1 MLEALTPQPQDKILV
16 LMAQFRED
24 PRAGK
29 IDLGVGVYKDATGL
43 TPVMRAVKTAEKQLW
58 EREVTKTYTGLAG
71 EPAFHAAMTNLILGP
86 GFADRAA
93 VAATPGGTGALHQAL
108 ELIKMASPK
117 ATVWV
122 SDPTWPNHTSIIRYL
137 GLNIAEYR
145 YFDAKT
151 CGIDLPGLLEEL
163 GKVQAI
169 QVLPDAIRLTIEGPL
184 VVSDV
189 NRGDSISVSGACLT
203 AVEHDATSFTAD
215 VMQETLKLTSLD
227 GIQVGD
233 PVNLERAM
241 TAATRFGGHV
251 VLGHVDGVG
260 EVISREPS
268 ENWEWVRVSV
278 PKELMKYVVLKGSI
292 TLDGISLTVN
302 ELGEDWVGLSLI
314 PETLSL
320 TTLGSKQPG
329 SKVNVEVDVMA
340 KHIERLIEARNN

>member
-1 MLEALTPQPQDKILV
+1 M
-16 LMAQFRED
+16 F
-24 PRAGK
+24 
-29 IDLGVGVYKDATGL
+29 TG
-43 TPVMRAVKTAEKQLW
+43 
-58 EREVTKTYTGLAG
+58 
-71 EPAFHAAMTNLILGP
+71 
-86 GFADRAA
+86 
-93 VAATPGGTGALHQAL
+93 
-108 ELIKMASPK
+108 
-117 ATVWV
+117 
-122 SDPTWPNHTSIIRYL
+122 II
-137 GLNIAEYR
+137 
-145 YFDAKT
+145 
-151 CGIDLPGLLEEL
+151 EEL
-163 GKVQAI
+163 GKVKAI

-260 EVISREPS
+260 EVTSREPS

-320 TTLGSKQPG
+320 TTMGSKKPG

>member
-1 MLEALTPQPQDKILV
+1 M
-16 LMAQFRED
+16 F
-24 PRAGK
+24 
-29 IDLGVGVYKDATGL
+29 TGI
-43 TPVMRAVKTAEKQLW
+43 V
-58 EREVTKTYTGLAG
+58 
-71 EPAFHAAMTNLILGP
+71 
-86 GFADRAA
+86 
-93 VAATPGGTGALHQAL
+93 
-108 ELIKMASPK
+108 
-117 ATVWV
+117 
-122 SDPTWPNHTSIIRYL
+122 
-137 GLNIAEYR
+137 
-145 YFDAKT
+145 
-151 CGIDLPGLLEEL
+151 EEL
-163 GKVQAI
+163 GKVKAI
-169 QVLPDAIRLTIEGPL
+169 EVLPDAIRLTIEGPL
-184 VVSDV
+184 VVSDL

-227 GIQVGD
+227 GIKVGD

-268 ENWEWVRVSV
+268 ENWEWVRISV

-302 ELGEDWVGLSLI
+302 EVGDDWVGLSLI

-320 TTLGSKQPG
+320 TTLGSKKPG

>member
-1 MLEALTPQPQDKILV
+1 M
-16 LMAQFRED
+16 F
-24 PRAGK
+24 
-29 IDLGVGVYKDATGL
+29 TGI
-43 TPVMRAVKTAEKQLW
+43 V
-58 EREVTKTYTGLAG
+58 
-71 EPAFHAAMTNLILGP
+71 
-86 GFADRAA
+86 
-93 VAATPGGTGALHQAL
+93 
-108 ELIKMASPK
+108 
-117 ATVWV
+117 
-122 SDPTWPNHTSIIRYL
+122 
-137 GLNIAEYR
+137 
-145 YFDAKT
+145 
-151 CGIDLPGLLEEL
+151 EEL
-163 GKVQAI
+163 GKVKAI
-169 QVLPDAIRLTIEGPL
+169 EVLPDAIRLTIEGPL

-227 GIQVGD
+227 GIKVGD

-268 ENWEWVRVSV
+268 ENWEWVRISV

-302 ELGEDWVGLSLI
+302 ELGDDWVGLSLI
-314 PETLSL
+314 PETLAL
-320 TTLGSKQPG
+320 TTLGSKKPG